1 MKIWQTMLMTAV
13 VGIVTGIVSGCAGVP
28 SEIESLD
35 KTLKAYERT
44 LRWASMDQA
53 NLYLKDKVTFSER
66 ERKRLKG
73 IQVTGYRIITSEAST
88 KKASQVVEIR
98 YFNELYAVERTI
110 TDQQKWE
117 YDEEEERWYLVS
129 RLPRFK

>member
-1 MKIWQTMLMTAV
+1 MKNWQTMLMAIV
-13 VGIVTGIVSGCAGVP
+13 IGIATGIVSGCAGVP

-44 LRWASMDQA
+44 LRWSNMDQA
-53 NLYLKDKVTFSER
+53 NAFLKKKVSFSPQER
-66 ERKRLKG
+66 RRLKG